1 MGCTVCT
8 RVLAWCAGL
17 VQVESMSSGLK
28 ILPGDVVRLRASMF
42 DGTLQVWV
50 RWNFVSL

>member
-1 MGCTVCT
+1 M
-8 RVLAWCAGL
+8 
-17 VQVESMSSGLK
+17 VQDESMSSGLK

-50 RWNFVSL
+50 RWNVATLVCVYARHACAH